1 MTHQY
6 LSKRQLTD
14 QYSISLRTVDK
25 AVRQIRDLIGI
36 RYPANSVTRFGQIIR
51 IRADVFNDLMTYG
64 DRIENET
71 APEFKGGNRYENQ
84 MV

>member
-1 MTHQY
+1 MTQY
-6 LSKRQLTD
+6 LRKSQLAD

-25 AVRQIRDLIGI
+25 AVNRIRDLIGV
-36 RYPANSVTRFGQIIR
+36 RYPTNAVTRYGAITR

-71 APEFKGGNRYENQ
+71 APEFKGGSRYENQ

>member
-6 LSKRQLTD
+6 LSKKQLVD

-25 AVRQIRDLIGI
+25 AVNRIRDLIGV
-36 RYPANSVTRFGQIIR
+36 RYPTNAVTRYGAIIR
-51 IRADVFNDLMTYG
+51 IREDVFNDLMTYG

-71 APEFKGGNRYENQ
+71 APEFKGGKTYENQ

>member
-6 LSKRQLTD
+6 LSKRQLVD

-25 AVRQIRDLIGI
+25 AVNRIRDLIGV
-36 RYPANSVTRFGQIIR
+36 RYPSNAVTRYGAIIR
-51 IRADVFNDLMTYG
+51 IREDVFNDLMTYG
-64 DRIENET
+64 DRIENGT
-71 APEFKGGNRYENQ
+71 APRFKGGKTYENQ